1 MTDPAIAQNQ
11 AQYQH
16 LTDELIELQTRVTF
30 QEDTLHQLNMIVT
43 QQDQEIRQLQLQ
55 LHTLAKRFDDSLFQ
69 QEQGAGK
76 VIDER
81 PPHY

>member
-1 MTDPAIAQNQ
+1 MTHSAIDQHQ
-11 AQYQH
+11 AQR
-16 LTDELIELQTRVTF
+16 LSDELIELQTRVTF
-30 QEDTLHQLNMIVT
+30 QEDTLHQLNIIVT

-55 LHTLAKRFDDSLFQ
+55 LHTLAKRFDDALFE

-76 VIDER
+76 VADER